1 MGCKLNIETL
11 DHNTLSRLV
20 EAGAVRDAHIV
31 GEDGGWS
38 VTVKYGKIERVLAAQ
53 RSRQVRMFRKLET
66 LVAYLKEI
74 GIGRFDVDAFN
85 YDPKTTKAAKRP
97 DRSAALKRAHEA
109 AAYEKWFREQVQLSI
124 DDPRPSV
131 ADAEVRQVFAK
142 RKVELRKLVS

>member
-1 MGCKLNIETL
+1 MNSETL
-11 DHNTLSRLV
+11 DHNTLYRLV

-38 VTVKYGKIERVLAAQ
+38 VTIKYGKIERVLAAQ

-74 GIGRFDVDAFN
+74 GIPRFDVDAVN
-85 YDPKTTKAAKRP
+85 YDPRTKKATKRP

-109 AAYEKWFREQVQLSI
+109 AAYDSWFRQQVQASI

-131 ADAEVRQVFAK
+131 ADTEVRQAFAK
-142 RKVELRKLVS
+142 RKAELRKLAS